1 MIFLDTDV
9 DYSKKINDDI
19 NDEEKQDM
27 SAEEKMKLI
36 ARATLD
42 RRLNTRDLKLYNYVM
57 SFEYLSYTQEE
68 ISEMLDIS
76 RSNIN
81 KSLEKLASFNYIEK
95 VQLKKGTKKMS
106 YKLKGLSS
114 AGIINPSPCE
124 VIRVLNVSNVSDTEC
139 KFIYCPPDEF
149 KELEKTIKEYK
160 NNIDTI

>member
-81 KSLEKLASFNYIEK
+81 KSLEK
-95 VQLKKGTKKMS
+95 
-106 YKLKGLSS
+106 
-114 AGIINPSPCE
+114 
-124 VIRVLNVSNVSDTEC
+124 
-139 KFIYCPPDEF
+139 
-149 KELEKTIKEYK
+149 
-160 NNIDTI
+160 